1 MFDLQLQIKK
11 LLIKSPLLKPYIDW
25 VKFIPTNIYR
35 TGATDGKVVYYNP
48 EGLSK
53 RTELGQQFTIIHE
66 LLHIA
71 LNHMERCGNRHP
83 EIYNDACDAVINQM
97 IKKMGI
103 PIPEEDIDYPDAAGL
118 SVEEY
123 YEILIKK
130 PEYQAIL
137 NSSTPYPK
145 RSDDIAPHTAW
156 GKNKES
162 LEGRPKEVPED
173 EKEFQKE
180 NDEVKEKLA
189 DDFFDKL
196 KTNAEH
202 KVENKKVGNVGTAT
216 TFVSWEDL
224 LRYELTKN
232 KTDYDFFNGE
242 FDEEGIWY
250 YPYQTQKEEESEV
263 EILIDS
269 SYSVDD
275 DLVRAFLREIKSIA
289 GSARIKIGCFND
301 AFDGFSEIKDETD
314 IDNFT
319 ITSRGGTDFEVA
331 VQSFQSPTSVKI
343 VFTDG
348 YAREPKS
355 FCEAIWIVYSEAKI
369 KPPGGFVYNVDPNK
383 ICQNNRTK

>member
-11 LLIKSPLLKPYIDW
+11 ILIKSPLLKSYIDW
-25 VKFIPTNIYR
+25 VKFVPTSNFH
-35 TGATDGKVVYYNP
+35 TGATDGKIVYYNP

-53 RTELGQQFTIIHE
+53 RDELGQQFTIIHE

-71 LNHMERCGNRHP
+71 LNHMVRQEGR
-83 EIYNDACDAVINQM
+83 EQQAYNYACDAVINQM
-97 IKKMGI
+97 IKKLGI
-103 PIPEEDIDYPDAAGL
+103 PIPEGSIDCPDAKGL

-123 YEILIKK
+123 YEILINK
-130 PEYQAIL
+130 PNFQEIMDSLASAQQQKTI
-137 NSSTPYPK
+137 T
-145 RSDDIAPHTAW
+145 PHTAW
-156 GKNKES
+156 GQNKEAF
-162 LEGRPKEVPED
+162 EDRPKEVPED
-173 EKEFQKE
+173 EKEFSNENEKIKE
-180 NDEVKEKLA
+180 RMADDYFEKLS
-189 DDFFDKL
+189 
-196 KTNAEH
+196 TGVEH
-202 KVENKKVGNVGTAT
+202 KEEHKKIGNIGTAT

-224 LRYELTKN
+224 LKYELTKN

-250 YPYQTQKEEESEV
+250 YPYQSQKEEEAEV

-275 DLVRAFLREIKSIA
+275 ELVRAFLREVKSIA
-289 GSARIKIGCFND
+289 NSARIKIGCFND
-301 AFDGFSEIKDETD
+301 AFDGFTEIKDEAD
-314 IDNFT
+314 IENFT

-348 YAREPKS
+348 YAIEPKS
-355 FCEAIWIVYSEAKI
+355 FCEAIWIVYSDSKI

-383 ICQNNRTK
+383 IYEKNRTK